1 MRFGITIL
9 PEHPWSEAAPTW
21 RAAEELGFDHAWTYD
36 HLVWAGLPDAPWFG
50 TTPTLTAA
58 ALVTTTIRL
67 GTFVTS
73 PNYRHPVTFTRDL
86 LALDDISQG
95 RFTLGLGT
103 GGDRDA
109 KILGGP
115 DLTVKERVARFHE
128 FVELLDLLLT
138 EDHVDFVGDW
148 FQSVDAR
155 TLPGPVQRP
164 RIPFVIAANGPTSLR
179 LAARRGQGWVTY
191 GSKRETEDEWW
202 ATLGDLTSRLDEAL
216 AEEGRDADTFER
228 HLNLDGGGWYALES
242 VDRFEDMVGRASDLG
257 FTDVITHWPRPEPPY
272 AGSTGT
278 LEAVATESIPRIRAA
293 ASS

>member
-9 PEHPWSEAAPTW
+9 PEHTWVEAAPRW

-36 HLVWAGLPDAPWFG
+36 HLVWAGLPDSPWFG

-58 ALVTTTIRL
+58 ALVTEKIRL

-95 RFTLGLGT
+95 RFILGLGT

-109 KILGGP
+109 KLLGGVE
-115 DLTVKERVARFHE
+115 LSLRERVARFRE
-128 FVELLDLLLT
+128 FVELLDVLLT
-138 EDHVDFVGDW
+138 RDHVDFDGDW

-164 RIPFVIAANGPTSLR
+164 RIPFVIAANGPKSLR
-179 LAARRGQGWVTY
+179 LAARQGQGWVTY
-191 GSKRETEDEWW
+191 GNRRDTEDEWW
-202 ATLGDLTSRLDEAL
+202 ETLRQLSSRLDAAL
-216 AEEGRDADTFER
+216 VSEGRDATAFER

-242 VDRFEDMVGRASDLG
+242 VDRFEDMVGRASEIG
-257 FTDVITHWPRPEPPY
+257 FTDVITHWPRPESPY
-272 AGSTGT
+272 AGSTEVLNT
-278 LEAVATESIPRIRAA
+278 IATEVIPRLRAP
-293 ASS
+293 ASP